1 LLGDTST
8 DTNTGLQAALQA
20 QGLNVTLIQGGVSTY
35 AGTPP
40 PTDFSV
46 VVVAEGMSY
55 VSGADMPAAG
65 QSAIVNANAGGIGL
79 VFTDPPGYASQA
91 SHWAV
96 LKVLTLVTFGTI
108 NSTAMP
114 AYTLTVAGHPIWA
127 GLPSTFT
134 STVTV
139 GIQSGVLSNG
149 GTAIAWLVDTKGGT
163 CTAGKPCVGVAVKDG
178 VGRIV
183 HDETFFNLRVANWY
197 ADPNL
202 LMLFANSIKWAAH
215 CL

>member
-1 LLGDTST
+1 
-8 DTNTGLQAALQA
+8 
-20 QGLNVTLIQGGVSTY
+20 
-35 AGTPP
+35 
-40 PTDFSV
+40 
-46 VVVAEGMSY
+46 VVAEGQSY

-65 QSAIVNANAGGIGL
+65 QSAIVNANAGGVGV
-79 VFTDPPGYASQA
+79 VFTDPPGYAYAGHA
-91 SHWAV
+91 SYWAV
-96 LKVLTLVTFGTI
+96 LRTLTLVTFGNT
-108 NSTAMP
+108 NSQAVP
-114 AYTLTVAGHPIWA
+114 AYTLTVAGHPIWT
-127 GLPSTFT
+127 GLPATFT

-149 GTAIAWLVDTKGGT
+149 GTAIASLVDTKGGI
-163 CTAGKPCVGVAVKDG
+163 CTTAKPCVGVAVKDG